1 MLKKIIVITLVVGL
15 SGLLIWGGVN
25 RTLAR
30 TTENGLQSTESGA
43 REVGGKGAETHLD
56 LGSQDCEE
64 EGAKYQDRDG
74 EGLQGNPNG
83 YGQQSSLQQNQNDGQ
98 SFQGNGNQGGYINAQ
113 EGGNGYGRGSGN
125 GGGQGSGNSPL
136 DEDEIEALHL
146 ALDDEYHAFA
156 VYQTVISDFGE
167 VTPFVEIAESELR
180 HIEALLKQ
188 FDKHGITPP
197 ENAWIG
203 EVSSFD
209 SIQAACQAGV
219 EAELANVDLYGKLFS
234 MVDDP
239 GLIQVFTNLSRA
251 SQESH
256 LPEFQSCQ

>member
-1 MLKKIIVITLVVGL
+1 MLKKIIIIALLVGL

-30 TTENGLQSTESGA
+30 TTENGLQSSESNTRGA
-43 REVGGKGAETHLD
+43 GGRGAETHLD
-56 LGSQDCEE
+56 QGSHDCEE
-64 EGAKYQDRDG
+64 EEAKFQGLDE
-74 EGLQGNPNG
+74 EGPQGNLNG
-83 YGQQSSLQQNQNDGQ
+83 YGRQSNSQLNQNYGQ
-98 SFQGNGNQGGYINAQ
+98 SIEGNSTQ

-125 GGGQGSGNSPL
+125 GGGQGSGYIPL
-136 DEDEIEALHL
+136 DDDEIEALHL
-146 ALDDEYHAFA
+146 ALDDEYHAYA
-156 VYQTVISDFGE
+156 VYQAVISDFGE
-167 VTPFVEIAESELR
+167 VIPFVEIVESEAR

-188 FDKHGITPP
+188 FNKNGITAP
-197 ENAWIG
+197 ENPWLG
-203 EVSSFD
+203 QVSSFD
-209 SIQAACQAGV
+209 SIQDACKAGV
-219 EAELANVDLYGKLFS
+219 EAELANIALYEKLFS